1 MRPGRIRRYSDLTE
15 LGSFEERFRYLSLG
29 GAVGGDT
36 FGFDRYLNQQF
47 YRSAEWKRARD
58 IVISR
63 DRGCDLGIPGRE
75 IQGKILVHHMNP
87 LTVADIQGGWEFML
101 DPEFL
106 VCVSHETQNAIHYGD
121 KSVCGADIP
130 VERHPGDTAPW
141 KRTTLEVKAV

>member
-1 MRPGRIRRYSDLTE
+1 MNPVNIRSYSE
-15 LGSFEERFRYLSLG
+15 LVQLCTYEERFRYLSLEG
-29 GAVGGDT
+29 VVGGDT

-87 LTVADIQGGWEFML
+87 LTVADIQGGGEFML
-101 DPEFL
+101 DPEYL
-106 VCVSHETQNAIHYGD
+106 VCVSHETHNAIHYGD
-121 KSVCGADIP
+121 KSVCRADIP
-130 VERHPGDTAPW
+130 VKRQPGDTAPW

>member
-1 MRPGRIRRYSDLTE
+1 MNPVKIRSYTE
-15 LGSFEERFRYLSLG
+15 LVQLCTYEERFRYLSLEG
-29 GAVGGDT
+29 VVGGDT

-87 LTVADIQGGWEFML
+87 LTVADIQGGGEFML
-101 DPEFL
+101 DPEYL
-106 VCVSHETQNAIHYGD
+106 VCVSHETHNAIHYGD
-121 KSVCGADIP
+121 KSVCRADIP
-130 VERHPGDTAPW
+130 VKRQPGDTAPW

>member
-1 MRPGRIRRYSDLTE
+1 MNPVKIRSYTE
-15 LGSFEERFRYLSLG
+15 LVQLCTYEERFRYLSLEG
-29 GAVGGDT
+29 VVGGDT

-87 LTVADIQGGWEFML
+87 LTVADIQGGGEFML
-101 DPEFL
+101 DPEYL
-106 VCVSHETQNAIHYGD
+106 VCVSHETHNAIHYGD
-121 KSVCGADIP
+121 KSVCRADIP
-130 VERHPGDTAPW
+130 VKRQPGDTTPW

>member
-1 MRPGRIRRYSDLTE
+1 MNPVNIRSYSE
-15 LGSFEERFRYLSLG
+15 LVQLCTYEERFRYLSLEG
-29 GAVGGDT
+29 VVGGDT
-36 FGFDRYLNQQF
+36 FGFERYLNQQF

-87 LTVADIQGGWEFML
+87 LTVADIQGGGEFML
-101 DPEFL
+101 DPEYL
-106 VCVSHETQNAIHYGD
+106 VCVSHETHNAIHYGD
-121 KSVCGADIP
+121 KSVCRADIP
-130 VERHPGDTAPW
+130 VKRQPGDTAPW

>member
-1 MRPGRIRRYSDLTE
+1 MNPVKIRSYTE
-15 LGSFEERFRYLSLG
+15 LVQLCTYEERFRYLSLG
-29 GAVGGDT
+29 GVVGGDT

-63 DRGCDLGIPGRE
+63 DSGCDLGIPGRE

-87 LTVADIQGGWEFML
+87 LTVADIQGGGKFML
-101 DPEFL
+101 DPEYL
-106 VCVSHETQNAIHYGD
+106 VCVSHETHNAIHYGD
-121 KSVCGADIP
+121 KSVCRADIP
-130 VERHPGDTAPW
+130 VERQPGDTAPW

>member
-1 MRPGRIRRYSDLTE
+1 MNPVKIRSYTE
-15 LGSFEERFRYLSLG
+15 LVQLCTYEERFRYLSLEG
-29 GAVGGDT
+29 VVGGDT

-87 LTVADIQGGWEFML
+87 LTVADIQCGGEFML
-101 DPEFL
+101 DPEYL
-106 VCVSHETQNAIHYGD
+106 VCVSHETHNAIHYGD
-121 KSVCGADIP
+121 KSVCRADIP
-130 VERHPGDTAPW
+130 VKRQPGDTAPW